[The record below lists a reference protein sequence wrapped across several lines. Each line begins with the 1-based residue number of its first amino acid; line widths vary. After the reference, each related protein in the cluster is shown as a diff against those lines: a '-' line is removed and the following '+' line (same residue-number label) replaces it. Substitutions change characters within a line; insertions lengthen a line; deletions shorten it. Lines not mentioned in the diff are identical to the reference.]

1 MNLTQIWKDEKER
14 QAYSYIIGLTIP
26 MVIQN
31 LFNAAVSSAD
41 VLMLNSVGQN
51 AISAVSLAT
60 QYSNILQNI
69 FLGLG
74 SGVAMLCAQ
83 YWGKQ
88 DLRSIE
94 KVQGIG
100 LRFSL
105 IATLIFAI
113 PSIFMPELMM
123 KIYTNDM
130 ELIHLGASYLRI
142 VGISHLFWGI
152 SETYFYTLR
161 SIERVKTCTCV
172 NIFTLLL
179 NIFLNAVFIYGFF
192 GAPKLGVIGVAIAT
206 TFSRIAQFVVCL
218 IISHYSNGIKLR
230 LGAIFEKNTILLQDF
245 VRLSLP
251 ALINSLV
258 WSVAF
263 SMYTAIMGHLSSDV
277 VAANSV
283 VSVVRNFG
291 TVFCYAVAGSSGI
304 YIGKDIGAGKMDEAK
319 ADSKRAM
326 VLMIATGVV
335 GGFIIFAITPLILQ
349 LAALSDIAMGYLK
362 TMLYINCFYIMGS
375 AVNGT
380 MITGIF
386 RAGGDSKFGMICD
399 FIDMWLYAVPLGF
412 ISAFVL
418 KLPPMV
424 VYVLLCTD
432 EFVKWPWVFKHY
444 KSGKWLNNITRDF
457 E

>member
-1 MNLTQIWKDEKER
+1 MNLIRIFKDKKER
-14 QAYSYIIGLTIP
+14 QAYAYIIGLTIP
-26 MVIQN
+26 IVIQN

-41 VLMLNSVGQN
+41 VLMLNSVGQD

-60 QYSNILQNI
+60 QYSNILSNI
-69 FLGLG
+69 FMGLG

-88 DLRSIE
+88 DLAVIE

-105 IATLIFAI
+105 LSTLIFAL
-113 PSIFMPELMM
+113 PSLFAPGLMM
-123 KIYTNDM
+123 SLYTNDTT
-130 ELIHLGASYLRI
+130 LIHLGISYLRI
-142 VGISHLFWGI
+142 VGIGHLFWGI

-161 SIERVKTCTCV
+161 SIERVKICTIINV
-172 NIFTLLL
+172 FTLLL
-179 NIFLNAVFIYGFF
+179 NIGLNAVFIYGLL
-192 GAPKLGVIGVAIAT
+192 GAPRLGVTGVALAT
-206 TFSRIAQFVVCL
+206 TISRITQFVICL
-218 IISHYSNGIKLR
+218 VVSHHSKDIKLR
-230 LGAIFEKNTILLQDF
+230 FSAIFEKNTILMQDF
-245 VRLSLP
+245 IRLSLP

-291 TVFCYAVAGSSGI
+291 AVFCYAVAGSSGI
-304 YIGKDIGAGKMDEAK
+304 YIGKAIGAGKMDQAK

-326 VLMIATGVV
+326 VLMVATGLL
-335 GGFIIFAITPLILQ
+335 GGFIIFLITPLVLQ
-349 LAALSDIAMGYLK
+349 VASLSETAMYYLRI
-362 TMLYINCFYIMGS
+362 MLYINVVYVMGT

-399 FIDMWLYAVPLGF
+399 FIDMWIYAVPLGF

-444 KSGKWLNNITRDF
+444 RSGKWMKNITRDF
-457 E
+457 

>member
-1 MNLTQIWKDEKER
+1 MTLTRIFKDEKER
-14 QAYSYIIGLTIP
+14 QAYAYIISLTFPI
-26 MVIQN
+26 VIQN
-31 LFNAAVSSAD
+31 IFNSAVSSAD
-41 VLMLNSVGQN
+41 VLMLNSVGQD

-60 QYSNILQNI
+60 QYSNILINI
-69 FLGLG
+69 FMGLG

-88 DLRSIE
+88 DIPTIE
-94 KVQGIG
+94 KVQGIA
-100 LRFSL
+100 LRFAFLGSML
-105 IATLIFAI
+105 FTI
-113 PSIFMPELMM
+113 PSLFFPELMM
-123 KIYTNDM
+123 KLYTNDPH
-130 ELIHLGASYLRI
+130 LISLGADYLRV

-152 SETYFYTLR
+152 SETFFYTMR
-161 SIERVKTCTCV
+161 SIERVKVCTYINV
-172 NIFTLLL
+172 FTLLL
-179 NIFLNAVFIYGFF
+179 NIGLNAVFIYGLL
-192 GAPKLGVIGVAIAT
+192 GAPKLGVIGVALAT
-206 TFSRIAQFVVCL
+206 SISRIVQFVICL
-218 IISHYSNGIKLR
+218 IISHYSTNAKLR
-230 LGAIFEKNTILLQDF
+230 LSAVFEKNTVLLQDF
-245 VRLSLP
+245 IHLSLP

-263 SMYTAIMGHLSSDV
+263 SMYTSIMGHLSSDV

-291 TVFCYAVAGSSGI
+291 AVFCYAVAGSSGI
-304 YIGKDIGAGKMDEAK
+304 YIGKSIGAGKMTEAK
-319 ADSKRAM
+319 ENSKRAM
-326 VLMIATGVV
+326 VLMVLTGLL
-335 GGFIIFAITPLILQ
+335 GGLIIFAVSPLVLQ
-349 LAALSDIAMGYLK
+349 VADLSETAMKYLK
-362 TMLYINCFYIMGS
+362 IMLYINSVYVMGS

-399 FIDMWLYAVPLGF
+399 FIDMWIYAVPLGF

-424 VYVLLCTD
+424 VYALLCTD

-444 KSGKWLNNITRDF
+444 RSGKWMKNITRDF

>member
-1 MNLTQIWKDEKER
+1 MNLIRIFKDKKER
-14 QAYSYIIGLTIP
+14 QAYAYIIGLTIP
-26 MVIQN
+26 IVIQN

-41 VLMLNSVGQN
+41 VLMLNSVGQD

-60 QYSNILQNI
+60 QYSNILSNI
-69 FLGLG
+69 FMGLG

-88 DLRSIE
+88 DLAVIE

-105 IATLIFAI
+105 LSTFIFAL
-113 PSIFMPELMM
+113 PSLFAPGLMM
-123 KIYTNDM
+123 SLYTNDTT
-130 ELIHLGASYLRI
+130 LIHLGISYLRI
-142 VGISHLFWGI
+142 VGIGHLFWGI

-161 SIERVKTCTCV
+161 SIERVKICTTINV
-172 NIFTLLL
+172 FTLLL
-179 NIFLNAVFIYGFF
+179 NIGLNAVFIYGLL
-192 GAPKLGVIGVAIAT
+192 GAPRLGVTGVALAT
-206 TFSRIAQFVVCL
+206 TISRITQFVICL
-218 IISHYSNGIKLR
+218 VVSHHSKDIKLR
-230 LGAIFEKNTILLQDF
+230 FSAIFEKNTILMQDF
-245 VRLSLP
+245 IRLSLP

-291 TVFCYAVAGSSGI
+291 AVFCYAVAGSSGI
-304 YIGKDIGAGKMDEAK
+304 YIGKAIGAGKMDQAK

-326 VLMIATGVV
+326 VLMVTTGLL
-335 GGFIIFAITPLILQ
+335 GGFIIFLITPLVLQ
-349 LAALSDIAMGYLK
+349 VASLSETAMYYLRI
-362 TMLYINCFYIMGS
+362 MLYINVVYVMGT

-399 FIDMWLYAVPLGF
+399 FIDMWIYAVPLGF

-444 KSGKWLNNITRDF
+444 RSGKWMKNITRDF
-457 E
+457 